1 MSEPVEVEVA
11 GEVLSFEELRRRRG
25 CVRIPNELLL
35 QMTDRA
41 GDGWA
46 VLGVHADWERQ
57 AVVLMVAHPDLGEVA
72 EGAQAP
78 DLAHAVSLWRDLQVI
93 DGAVYVRSE
102 LHIEDLEVAASR
114 DRREVRA
121 QLQAI
126 IACSH
131 GAASILDGLLERLI
145 EEAKARRP
153 VSADAFLESLR

>member
-11 GEVLSFEELRRRRG
+11 GEVLPYEELRRRRG

-57 AVVLMVAHPDLGEVA
+57 AVMLMVAHPDLREVA
-72 EGAQAP
+72 EGTMAP
-78 DLAHAVSLWRDLQVI
+78 DLDQAVSLWRDLQVI
-93 DGAVYVRSE
+93 DGQVYARSE
-102 LHIEDLEVAASR
+102 LRIEDPQVAASR
-114 DRREVRA
+114 DRREVRE

-126 IACSH
+126 VESY
-131 GAASILDGLLERLI
+131 GAADALDTLLERLI
-145 EEAKARRP
+145 EEARARRP